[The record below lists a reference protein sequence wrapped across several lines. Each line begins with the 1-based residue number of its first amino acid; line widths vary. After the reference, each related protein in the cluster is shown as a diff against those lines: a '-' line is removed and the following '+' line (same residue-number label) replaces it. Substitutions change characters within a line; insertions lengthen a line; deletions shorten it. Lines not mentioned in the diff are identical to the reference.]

1 MASSA
6 QCAKALMCR
15 SVMDVE
21 DLALV
26 WCVIAAPRI
35 LLLYQK
41 RLGDVL
47 LSSDK
52 SQKQPWFDINHQEC
66 SYTRLTTLS
75 VSILSLKR
83 WSDIDVLEKLR
94 FLRFQ
99 FNLGL
104 STSFKFLCV

>member
-1 MASSA
+1 
-6 QCAKALMCR
+6 MCR

-66 SYTRLTTLS
+66 SSGMLIPTTYYNEC
-75 VSILSLKR
+75 VNTFT
-83 WSDIDVLEKLR
+83 EKIVR
-94 FLRFQ
+94 YRYFGEVKVF
-99 FNLGL
+99 
-104 STSFKFLCV
+104 